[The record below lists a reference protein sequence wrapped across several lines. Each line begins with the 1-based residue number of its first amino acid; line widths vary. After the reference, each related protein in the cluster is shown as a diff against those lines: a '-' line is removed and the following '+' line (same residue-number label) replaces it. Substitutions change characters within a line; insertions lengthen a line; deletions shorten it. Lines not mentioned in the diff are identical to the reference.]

1 MRALLVIGMLA
12 VLAAA
17 GPQTEPSPSTQPTTQ
32 ESAMATET
40 ATFAA
45 GCFWGV
51 QSTFEKVPGVIS
63 TRVGYTGGQTSNP
76 TYRDVCTDTTGHAEA
91 IEIVFDPS
99 KVSYQT
105 LLNIFFEN
113 HDPTTLDSQGPDFG
127 NQYRSAIFYHSPEQE
142 KLAEAEKD
150 RRDESGEYVGPIVT
164 LIVPAGTFWPAED
177 YHQFY
182 YDKQGMKWS
191 CHFGNGKKK
200 Q

>member
-1 MRALLVIGMLA
+1 MRVIGLFGLLVCVAFALG
-12 VLAAA
+12 
-17 GPQTEPSPSTQPTTQ
+17 QTEPSASTQPTTQ
-32 ESAMATET
+32 ESTMATET

-63 TRVGYTGGQTSNP
+63 TRVGYSGGKKANP
-76 TYRDVCTDTTGHAEA
+76 TYEDVCSDSTGHAEA

-99 KVSYQT
+99 KVSYQK
-105 LLNIFFEN
+105 LLDIFFEN
-113 HDPTTLDSQGPDFG
+113 HDPTTVDSQGPDFG
-127 NQYRSAIFYHSPEQE
+127 NQYRSVIFYHSPEQQ
-142 KLAEAEKD
+142 KLAEAEKE

-164 LIVPAGTFWPAED
+164 QIVPAAPFWPAEE

-182 YDKQGMKWS
+182 YDKHGMSWA

-200 Q
+200 